1 MSTKETN
8 TRNGGHL
15 YSKVPYECTSI
26 RCLSSYVSTDSIVYR
41 IGPLFELLS
50 ISFPPTRRGIFQVLQ
65 FNMLESIVRREASL
79 TLKSIL
85 NF

>member
-15 YSKVPYECTSI
+15 YSTVPYECTSI

-50 ISFPPTRRGIFQVLQ
+50 ISFPPTRQGIFQVLQ